1 MTTIDLDLLETLG
14 LATALFFVGQ
24 LIVNRSAFLQRY
36 SIPVPVV
43 GGVLFALL
51 LAVAGV
57 VADVQFAMV
66 AFIVYRKA

>member
-36 SIPVPVV
+36 SITVPV
-43 GGVLFALL
+43 GA
-51 LAVAGV
+51 ASTP
-57 VADVQFAMV
+57 MV
-66 AFIVYRKA
+66 PCPATRT